1 MTRRPWTSTD
11 LAVLRA
17 EYAETPTQELADRLG
32 RALRAVYDKAKQE
45 GLKKSPHYF
54 ARGLGGRTGDGRGAA
69 TRFKPGQPGWNKGQR
84 YQPGG
89 ACKDT
94 QFKPGA
100 TPHNWVP
107 VGAYRINAEGYLDRK
122 ICEERGARNWEGVH
136 RLVWKETHGEIP
148 AGCSVVFLPSR
159 RTNVLEEIT
168 LDALELVTRGELMRR
183 NTIHRYPPELKQ
195 TMKLVARVKRIIK
208 ERADEEQTA
217 GSA

>member
-1 MTRRPWTSTD
+1 MTRRPWTD
-11 LAVLRA
+11 VERDELRRC
-17 EYAETPTQELADRLG
+17 YADTPTQELADRLG
-32 RALRAVYDKAKQE
+32 RPLRAVYDMAKKE

-54 ARGLGGRTGDGRGAA
+54 ARGLGGRTDGTLGLA
-69 TRFKPGQPGWNKGQR
+69 TRFTSGQKSWNKGQH

-94 QFKPGA
+94 QFKPGF

-122 ICEERGARNWEGVH
+122 THESRGARNWEGVH
-136 RLVWKETHGEIP
+136 RLVWVEAHGPIP
-148 AGCSVVFLPSR
+148 AGHAVVFKPGR
-159 RTNVLEEIT
+159 RTNVLQEIT
-168 LDALELVTRGELMRR
+168 LEALDLVTRGELMRR

-217 GSA
+217 